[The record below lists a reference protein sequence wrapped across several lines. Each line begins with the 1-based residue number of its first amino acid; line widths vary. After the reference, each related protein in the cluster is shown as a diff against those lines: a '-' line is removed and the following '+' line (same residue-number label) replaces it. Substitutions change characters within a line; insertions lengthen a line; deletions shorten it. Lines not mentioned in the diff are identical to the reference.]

1 MKNFIFIE
9 EEKSGKTYLI
19 NVNQITW
26 LDINT
31 RAVELASGMLFY
43 INEQS
48 MGDLITKMKGENE

>member
-9 EEKSGKTYLI
+9 EEKSGKTYFI
-19 NVNQITW
+19 NINQITW

-48 MGDLITKMKGENE
+48 MGSIWNGSS